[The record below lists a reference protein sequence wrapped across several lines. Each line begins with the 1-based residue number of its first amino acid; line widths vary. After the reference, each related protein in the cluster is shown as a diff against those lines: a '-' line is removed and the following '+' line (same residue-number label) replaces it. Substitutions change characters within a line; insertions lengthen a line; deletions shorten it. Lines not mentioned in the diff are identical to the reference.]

1 MRAGEDMKCLR
12 SFIVV
17 ICSIVCL
24 QQSFVADLSPGKWN
38 PAEKTKIEQ
47 LEMSPFAPEARTVE
61 GRSALISN
69 TSSPIAVHA
78 GIEALKQGGNAADAA
93 ATVALTHITTAL
105 GSYISYA
112 GIAQILYY
120 EAKSGKIY
128 SIGAG
133 WNSYRGEDD
142 PKSIPSADLAF
153 LNGQK
158 AAGGAEGRKTL
169 VPGFMAGMEAMH
181 KRFGRLPF
189 SQLFQ
194 PAVWYAEHGVA
205 ISPLLS
211 SYFEMQGKFLSRTGE
226 GREFINQSGSASRK
240 IGDRFVQLELA
251 KTLRQVAQKGS
262 AYMYS
267 GDWGTKFVEA
277 VKREGGKA
285 TLEDM
290 KNYQPLWE
298 EPLSTTFAGNSIFV
312 PGKSNEAGHQV
323 LEALN
328 LAEELKLDRAGLY
341 WKDASVFSVLTRI
354 LQFVAIGPHLTPEV
368 VEYQNRN
375 KLTFSSDERITKAY
389 ARAMAP
395 MIQGG
400 QTEGTVPQNPRHTAA
415 VVVIDRWGNV
425 AAIVHSINS
434 GPWGST
440 GIVVGGIPISDAAGF
455 QQLRLAA
462 VKPGNRI
469 PDDMAPTIV
478 LRETKPILATV
489 SVGSSEVFETTR
501 ILLGMLGNETDCLSI
516 LAAPPLLYNFE
527 APQAGETYTWKR
539 QLIPEG
545 AYNLQFR
552 KDLEAFG
559 VKVEQVPKARLWSIK
574 GTTAFGA
581 IDVKSSV
588 RKSAEYPE
596 VTDFVEAY

>member
-1 MRAGEDMKCLR
+1 MRCLR
-12 SFIVV
+12 SFIAA
-17 ICSIVCL
+17 IYFIVCL
-24 QQSFVADLSPGKWN
+24 QQGFAADLSPGKWN
-38 PAEKTKIEQ
+38 PSEKTKMEQ
-47 LEMSPFAPEARTVE
+47 LEMSPFAPKARTVE

-93 ATVALTHITTAL
+93 ITVALTHITTAM

-120 EAKSGKIY
+120 EAKSGKVY

-142 PKSIPSADLAF
+142 PKSIPSADLSF
-153 LNGQK
+153 LNDQK

-169 VPGFMAGMEAMH
+169 VPGFMAGVEAMH
-181 KRFGRLPF
+181 KRFGKLPL
-189 SQLFQ
+189 SHLFQ
-194 PAVWYAEHGVA
+194 PAIWYAEHGVT
-205 ISPLLS
+205 ISPLVA
-211 SYFEMQGKFLSRTGE
+211 SYFAMRGKFLSRTAE
-226 GREFINQSGSASRK
+226 GREFMKQGGDPSLK

-251 KTLRQVAQKGS
+251 KTLRQVARKGS

-267 GDWGTKFVEA
+267 GDWGKRFVEA
-277 VKREGGKA
+277 VRSEGGKA

-290 KNYQPLWE
+290 QNYQPIWE
-298 EPLSTTFAGNSIFV
+298 EPLSTTFAGNYVFV
-312 PGKSNEAGHQV
+312 PGKSNEGGHQV

-328 LAEELKLDRAGLY
+328 LAEELKLNRAGLY

-354 LQFVAIGPHLTPEV
+354 LQFVAIGPYLTPEV
-368 VEYQNRN
+368 VEYQKRN
-375 KLTFSSDERITKAY
+375 KFNFSSDDRITKAY

-395 MIQGG
+395 MIQENRP
-400 QTEGTVPQNPRHTAA
+400 QGTVPQNSRHSAA

-478 LRETKPILATV
+478 LRETKPVLATA

-527 APQAGETYTWKR
+527 APQTGETYTWKR

-559 VKVEQVPKARLWSIK
+559 VKVEQIPKARVWSIK

-596 VTDFVEAY
+596 ITDFVEAY